1 MQCFRGSK
9 LRQSWAQRKIIV
21 DGAVGMAQMAIEHLL
36 KDNSL
41 QLDEEQ
47 KVAMINNLLVTIVSD
62 RSAQPVINTGKL
74 RL

>member
-1 MQCFRGSK
+1 
-9 LRQSWAQRKIIV
+9 
-21 DGAVGMAQMAIEHLL
+21 MAQMAIEHLL

-62 RSAQPVINTGKL
+62 RSAQPVINTGSSGYDRRSRSQEGPEAPDKKHF
-74 RL
+74 